1 MTILLLLAVQLVLLA
16 AVFSMFRKMWL
27 DNALLLRGFSVRIR
41 RGFKQRFRLTG
52 RGCVSAVAEWV
63 SRQEYGR
70 DVWRVTL
77 SYRGRQRVITTRT
90 LTFYYGRDRK
100 TGRSRLDKDDLIRNI
115 NAAVI
120 DWGRGSR
127 WKFKCLDDDIPDE
140 EPSDQEPV
148 QKYDVISAG

>member
-16 AVFSMFRKMWL
+16 SVVSIFRKTWL
-27 DNALLLRGFSVRIR
+27 DNALLLKGFSVRIR
-41 RGFKQRFRLTG
+41 RGFRQRFKLTG

-77 SYRGRQRVITTRT
+77 SYKGLQRVITTRT
-90 LTFYYGRDRK
+90 LAFYYGRDRR

-115 NAAVI
+115 NAAVT
-120 DWGRGSR
+120 DWGHGSR
-127 WKFKCLDDDIPDE
+127 WKFRCLDDDIPEE
-140 EPSDQEPV
+140 EPYDHEPV
-148 QKYDVISAG
+148 KKYDVMSAG